1 MLFTP
6 QFPSYE
12 DELMFFISRIF
23 EFFSYSRRMN
33 FFFLVFSILII
44 LVQIRIIYYM
54 LHITSYHHYPLVEI
68 HLCQGYLNNTCSYVI
83 VMLMIYKYVLF
94 N

>member
-1 MLFTP
+1 
-6 QFPSYE
+6 
-12 DELMFFISRIF
+12 
-23 EFFSYSRRMN
+23 
-33 FFFLVFSILII
+33 
-44 LVQIRIIYYM
+44 M